1 MRKVGRFAVK
11 ETPLFVAAVSTILVF
26 VLGGSLATAGMSSA
40 SLLVSFL
47 WLFLVILGAAFGVV
61 RHAEVLAHKYGEP
74 YGTLILTLSVI
85 GIEVIMIATMMLNG
99 DPDPTAARD
108 TMYSVIMIVI
118 NGLIGLALILGGLRH
133 GEQSHN
139 LKSSNSYFSMILAI
153 VGLGLVLPAFV
164 PAHRLVHYEVLLIVL
179 SFGLYAVF
187 LRVQTKE
194 HRYFFVAESG
204 APTTDSHSPGD
215 LVFAGWMHALLLIGT
230 LALLVLL
237 AKSLAQVIDIGSD
250 RLGAPPGVDALIVAL
265 LVLSPEG
272 LAAIRAGRRNDMQ
285 HVVNICL
292 GSVLATVA
300 LTIPTVLL
308 VSFAVGHTLN
318 LGLNPIQAV
327 LVAVTLLVGMNTYRL
342 GETNLLQGVIHFAL
356 FAAFVTM
363 IFV

>member
-1 MRKVGRFAVK
+1 MKRIGRFAVK
-11 ETPLFVAAVSTILVF
+11 ETPLFATLVSTVVMLVF
-26 VLGGSLATAGMSSA
+26 GKSLVGDDAA
-40 SLLVSFL
+40 SIALIVVFV
-47 WLFLVILGAAFGVV
+47 WLFAVILGAAFGVV

-74 YGTLILTLSVI
+74 FGTLILTLSVI
-85 GIEVIMIATMMLNG
+85 GIEVIMIATMMVNG

-139 LKSSNSYFSMILAI
+139 LKSSNAYFSMILAI
-153 VGLGLVLPAFV
+153 VGLGLILPAFIG
-164 PAHRLVHYEVLLIVL
+164 ADRLPSYQILLIVL

-194 HRYFFVAESG
+194 HRYFFVAESR

-215 LVFAGWMHALLLIGT
+215 LVFAGWVHTALLIGT
-230 LALLVLL
+230 LLLLVLL
-237 AKSLAQVIDIGSD
+237 AKSLAQVIDIGTA
-250 RLGAPPGVDALIVAL
+250 RLGAPPGVDALIIAL

-285 HVVNICL
+285 QVVNICL

-300 LTIPTVLL
+300 LTIPVVLI
-308 VSFAVGHTLN
+308 VAKSIDHTLT
-318 LGLNPIQAV
+318 LGLNPIQGV

-356 FAAFVTM
+356 FAAFVGL
-363 IFV
+363 IFL